1 MVFEVGEG
9 LGGLSRSGS
18 GVSVWKEREGRRKC
32 WFCSV
37 FTPLLRGI
45 EGVVLCRKT
54 RGRTELFQR
63 VQCIGREGKEGSGEV
78 GPRRRRTQG
87 GVGSCVEEEREGEL
101 GTGGSKEKESVL
113 LSSTGSRSYRQ
124 ETEERV
130 EWKEAKKERKKRENC
145 SSMRPESFSESED
158 G

>member
-1 MVFEVGEG
+1 VH
-9 LGGLSRSGS
+9 
-18 GVSVWKEREGRRKC
+18 C
-32 WFCSV
+32 
-37 FTPLLRGI
+37 I
-45 EGVVLCRKT
+45 E
-54 RGRTELFQR
+54 
-63 VQCIGREGKEGSGEV
+63 REGKEGSGEV

-101 GTGGSKEKESVL
+101 GVL